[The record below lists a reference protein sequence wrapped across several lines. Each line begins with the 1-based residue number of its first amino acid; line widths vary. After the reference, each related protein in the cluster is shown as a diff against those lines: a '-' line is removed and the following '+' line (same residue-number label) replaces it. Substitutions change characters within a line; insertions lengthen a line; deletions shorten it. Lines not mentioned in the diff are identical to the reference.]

1 MAYDIAGAQTSP
13 LQAFMMTKQGFAEG
27 KQRGEQS
34 RLARLVSQGMSSP
47 GGLRAITSEV
57 ASFNPDAAFE
67 LEDRANSQMEQRRKL
82 LSDRARLLSAMPVQ
96 QRAQAWPSMR
106 AELAQLDPE
115 LGTLPEQYDD
125 AQFGPVIQQ
134 LAGIGGEGPRVHSSR
149 VGEDGF
155 IYNIMAD
162 GQAVNTGVKADRQAW
177 FANNPG
183 VDPYIARKDGS
194 IQIVGPGTQPQPPQQ
209 TPPAGNTGSPQMDAI
224 MRQANAIIAAGGT
237 QEQVDAWIQMAA
249 QNAPGVQVG
258 PPQAAPPPSQ
268 PPVQPGIGNP
278 PNPLRRPAPAPA
290 GSQPPS
296 GYRFAADGQ
305 TLEPIPGGP
314 ADRPAQDK
322 PIPVGALKLL
332 LDATESLSV
341 AEGVDELLAGFERQ
355 IESGTL
361 DIGPMK
367 NAISQARNFANQSN
381 PQSTAYA
388 SFRAGLEKL
397 RNDSLRLNKGVQTDG
412 DAQRAWNELMDNI
425 NDEGVV
431 KARLKEIREINARG
445 VRLQQEK
452 LRQIESNYQGK
463 AAADSPEDD
472 IDALLAEFGQ

>member
-1 MAYDIAGAQTSP
+1 MAYDIAGAQSSP

-47 GGLRAITSEV
+47 GGLRAIAPEV
-57 ASFNPDAAFE
+57 ASFNPEAAFA
-67 LEDRANSQMEQRRKL
+67 LEDRGAAQIEQRRKL

-106 AELAQLDPE
+106 AELAQIDPE

-322 PIPVGALKLL
+322 PIPVGALRLQL
-332 LDATESLSV
+332 EAEEALTG
-341 AEGVDELLAGFERQ
+341 AEGVISELDMIDRQ
-355 IESGTL
+355 LKDGTL
-361 DIGPMK
+361 DLGFFSNLANK
-367 NAISQARNFANQSN
+367 ARNAAGMSN
-381 PQSTAYA
+381 EESRAYA
-388 SFRAGLEKL
+388 TFTSTLERL
-397 RNDSLRLNKGVQTDG
+397 RNESLRLNKGVQTEG
-412 DAQRAWNELMDNI
+412 DSQRAWNELVQDI
-425 NDEGVV
+425 NDGKNVQ
-431 KARLKEIREINARG
+431 A
-445 VRLQQEK
+445 
-452 LRQIESNYQGK
+452 QIERIQRYNRRAVDLQRRKMQAVQENYQGK